1 MLLVPLNLAK
11 TTALY
16 LAMRS
21 TFFPVVTAPLHASQ
35 HLSSFM
41 VSSFGFL
48 LSSDAPGTD
57 MKCCCA
63 GPACAIATHY
73 LLSVQG
79 TTFAAAV
86 LPIIFAIV
94 RMSNRANYNEKTS
107 QSVFACKY
115 TRQICSQCQ
124 EFSIHFQWSAHI
136 A

>member
-21 TFFPVVTAPLHASQ
+21 AFFPVVTAPLHASQ
-35 HLSSFM
+35 RLK
-41 VSSFGFL
+41 L
-48 LSSDAPGTD
+48 LHGKFIRFPVSSDAPGTD
-57 MKCCCA
+57 KDCCCA

-73 LLSVQG
+73 LLSAQG

-86 LPIIFAIV
+86 LPIVFAIV

-115 TRQICSQCQ
+115 MICSQCQ